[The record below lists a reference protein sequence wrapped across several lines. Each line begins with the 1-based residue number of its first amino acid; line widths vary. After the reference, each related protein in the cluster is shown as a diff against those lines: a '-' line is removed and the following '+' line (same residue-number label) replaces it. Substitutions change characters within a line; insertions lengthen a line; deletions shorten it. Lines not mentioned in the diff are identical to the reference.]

1 MNETHVSGLMEVFF
15 FPFLLLHLIIMALSE
30 AAEINDVSIKNK
42 ICSGKMSKQNIKR
55 VPVHAHEL
63 LYIQCVRKPFGADMQ
78 AV

>member
-1 MNETHVSGLMEVFF
+1 
-15 FPFLLLHLIIMALSE
+15 MALSE

-42 ICSGKMSKQNIKR
+42 ICSGKMSKQNIKS